1 MRITNKI
8 RQDVYLTGKRSIL
21 SNLPLP
27 SILNFRFIYANLTHA
42 QSLCLCLEITNL
54 SGDILLKNPVSGLFT
69 HVTRIEIVTR
79 DFIGRTRVS
88 DAPVKLLLKTC
99 YGFIQYSAIG
109 SVMVFCIRISCR
121 QFFFCLLTVNS

>member
-1 MRITNKI
+1 MIIIAKPHCYFRNWYVCPMRITNKI

-69 HVTRIEIVTR
+69 HVTPIFTRVTFELKGSR
-79 DFIGRTRVS
+79 VLKRKDSNFWRTRRI
-88 DAPVKLLLKTC
+88 ATGKYIC
-99 YGFIQYSAIG
+99 CG
-109 SVMVFCIRISCR
+109 SS
-121 QFFFCLLTVNS
+121 